1 MDIDTRIITYREI
14 LDGGPAIDNDDFGL
28 AAKYTERRRET
39 VLAKPNLKDYDS
51 CACQLKL
58 SEGKVGGR
66 SMQFYTALKADGR
79 VYSAISGSTLD
90 VVEPYRKW
98 AVGAELMMYPVFTM
112 TGDFVIAAGISEI
125 ALPLYKKLKY
135 SVFEFPRLM
144 VIRNVRPLLEYKGI
158 KGTFNKIVSAVFNP
172 LLKGASGVVRRIMSC
187 RLRRL
192 NLECAEKVPDW
203 VADLALNDGHRF
215 MEYHNRDWLQWNL
228 DYNFKGDKEDVQALY
243 IVKDGERN
251 LGFFMIKERKRES
264 AGALRNIILGSIVE
278 WGTADESLLSEKDL
292 ILLAIPRFSKA
303 VDLIEFASDD
313 PKTIRVLKKAG
324 FIPFGFAHVAF
335 KDKKKKYPEA
345 KDPRNW
351 RLRLGYADVILT

>member
-1 MDIDTRIITYREI
+1 M
-14 LDGGPAIDNDDFGL
+14 
-28 AAKYTERRRET
+28 
-39 VLAKPNLKDYDS
+39 
-51 CACQLKL
+51 
-58 SEGKVGGR
+58 
-66 SMQFYTALKADGR
+66 
-79 VYSAISGSTLD
+79 
-90 VVEPYRKW
+90 
-98 AVGAELMMYPVFTM
+98 
-112 TGDFVIAAGISEI
+112 
-125 ALPLYKKLKY
+125 
-135 SVFEFPRLM
+135 
-144 VIRNVRPLLEYKGI
+144 
-158 KGTFNKIVSAVFNP
+158 
-172 LLKGASGVVRRIMSC
+172 VRRIMSC

-303 VDLIEFASDD
+303 VDL
-313 PKTIRVLKKAG
+313 
-324 FIPFGFAHVAF
+324 GFAHVAF

>member
-14 LDGGPAIDNDDFGL
+14 LDGVPAIDNDDFGL

-39 VLAKPNLKDYDS
+39 FLANPNLKDYDS

-58 SEGKVGGR
+58 AEGKVVGR
-66 SMQFYTALKADGR
+66 SMQFYTAFKADGR

-215 MEYHNRDWLQWNL
+215 MESQQRL
-228 DYNFKGDKEDVQALY
+228 AS
-243 IVKDGERN
+243 
-251 LGFFMIKERKRES
+251 MES
-264 AGALRNIILGSIVE
+264 
-278 WGTADESLLSEKDL
+278 
-292 ILLAIPRFSKA
+292 
-303 VDLIEFASDD
+303 
-313 PKTIRVLKKAG
+313 
-324 FIPFGFAHVAF
+324 
-335 KDKKKKYPEA
+335 
-345 KDPRNW
+345 
-351 RLRLGYADVILT
+351 